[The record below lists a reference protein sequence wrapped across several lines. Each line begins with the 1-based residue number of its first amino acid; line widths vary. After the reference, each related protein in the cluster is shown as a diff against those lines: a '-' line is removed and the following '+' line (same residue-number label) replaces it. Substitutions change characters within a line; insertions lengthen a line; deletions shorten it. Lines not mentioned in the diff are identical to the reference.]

1 MEKPANH
8 SNQYTGQ
15 RGETYACNYLTE
27 KGYTVLHRNWRY
39 KKTETDIIA
48 SYDNVLHFIEVKT
61 LNAAAAALPELKV
74 NKAKLQ
80 QMKLGAAGFL
90 AENPEWNFIQFD
102 ILAIRFNGE
111 KMADLLFIEDVF

>member
-15 RGETYACNYLTE
+15 KGETYACNYLTE
-27 KGYTVLHRNWRY
+27 KGYTVLHRNWRF

-48 SYDNVLHFIEVKT
+48 SCDNVLHFIEVKT
-61 LNAAAAALPELKV
+61 LNTPVDALPELKV
-74 NKAKLQ
+74 NKAKIQ

-90 AENPEWNFIQFD
+90 VEYPQWNFIQFD

-111 KMADLLFIEDVF
+111 NLADLLFIEDVF